1 MSKPRAP
8 RCKGRRR
15 KMHGRTYGTFACGRK
30 ATAVVTTNVG
40 FSRTT
45 YVCDDPECWSH
56 VTEGYPAVAK
66 PLAS

>member
-1 MSKPRAP
+1 MAASTTP
-8 RCKGRRR
+8 RCRGKRR
-15 KMHGRTYGTFACGRK
+15 KQRGHVFGTFACGRK